1 MSAEPKVLEKS
12 ARPATVTPMAPRRG
26 RPTAIDRPAVRR
38 RTGRTL
44 LVVGAVLLAFLF
56 YAFVVT
62 GLEESRSQ
70 RALLPAFAAGVQSQ
84 SIDAMSKVPIPGS
97 PVAMIEIPSIGVHQ
111 VVVEG
116 SSPELLKMGPGHL
129 PNTPLPGEFGNSVV
143 LGRRLTYGAP
153 FSRLDEVQ
161 TGDSVTMITGQG
173 SFTYVV
179 NHVWYVLPGQP
190 DVTGPTLDSR
200 LTLVTAGSSLAPTT
214 RLVVVAALQGNPI
227 GVPTRPSVAV
237 APDEF
242 GQTGN
247 VTGLLL
253 AILWGTALV
262 TLILLSIRVY
272 RIWPVRAAYV
282 VTTPAVIFL
291 LWLVF
296 ENLDRLLPGTL

>member
-1 MSAEPKVLEKS
+1 VSAEAKVLETT
-12 ARPATVTPMAPRRG
+12 RPRPVTPMPAQGRRSMLPSK
-26 RPTAIDRPAVRR
+26 RTVQRR
-38 RTGRTL
+38 AGRTL
-44 LVVGAVLLAFLF
+44 LIVGAILLAFLF

-70 RALLPAFAAGVQSQ
+70 RALLPGFAASVQSQ
-84 SIDAMSKVPIPGS
+84 SIDGISTVPLPGS
-97 PVAMIEIPSIGVHQ
+97 PVAMIEIPRIGVHQ

-116 SSPELLKMGPGHL
+116 SSPELLKLGPGHL

-153 FSRLDEVQ
+153 FGRLDEVR
-161 TGDSVTMITGQG
+161 TGDSVTMVTAQG

-179 NHVWYVLPGQP
+179 NRVAYVQPG
-190 DVTGPTLDSR
+190 DANVTGPTLDSR
-200 LTLVTAGSSLAPTT
+200 LTLVTAGPSLAPNTQ
-214 RLVVVAALQGNPI
+214 LVVVGALQGNPI
-227 GVPTRPSVAV
+227 GVPTRPSIAV

-253 AILWGTALV
+253 ALLWGVALV
-262 TLILLSIRVY
+262 TVILLTR
-272 RIWPVRAAYV
+272 RIYKVWPMRAAYV
-282 VTTPAVIFL
+282 VTTPAVLFL

-296 ENLDRLLPGTL
+296 ENLDRLLPGAL

>member
-1 MSAEPKVLEKS
+1 MSAEPKVLTKPS
-12 ARPATVTPMAPRRG
+12 RPATVTPMAPRRG
-26 RPTAIDRPAVRR
+26 RATAIDRPAVRR

-44 LVVGAVLLAFLF
+44 LVVGAILLAFLF

-70 RALLPAFAAGVQSQ
+70 RALLPVFAAGVQSQ
-84 SIDAMSKVPIPGS
+84 SMDAMSKVLVPGS
-97 PVAMIEIPSIGVHQ
+97 PVAMIESPSIGLHQ

-116 SSPELLKMGPGHL
+116 SSPELLKLGPGHL

-153 FSRLDEVQ
+153 FGRLDEMQ
-161 TGDSVTMITGQG
+161 TGDSVTMVTGQG

-179 NHVWYVLPGQP
+179 NHVGYVLPGQP

-200 LTLVTAGSSLAPTT
+200 LTLITAGPSLAPNT
-214 RLVVVAALQGNPI
+214 RFVVVAALQGNPI

-242 GQTGN
+242 GQSGN

-253 AILWGTALV
+253 AILWGLV
-262 TLILLSIRVY
+262 LAALILLTVRIYRV
-272 RIWPVRAAYV
+272 WPVRAAYV
-282 VTTPAVIFL
+282 VTTPAVILL

-296 ENLDRLLPGTL
+296 ENLDRLLPGAL

>member
-1 MSAEPKVLEKS
+1 MSAEPKVLQKTT
-12 ARPATVTPMAPRRG
+12 RPGTVTPMAPRRA
-26 RPTAIDRPAVRR
+26 RSIMPDRSVVHR
-38 RTGRTL
+38 RTRRTL
-44 LVVGAVLLAFLF
+44 LVVGAVLLAFVF

-70 RALLPAFAAGVQSQ
+70 RALLPVFATGVQSQ
-84 SIDAMSKVPIPGS
+84 SIDSLSKVPVPGT
-97 PVAMIEIPSIGVHQ
+97 PVAMIEIPSIGLHQ

-116 SSPELLKMGPGHL
+116 SSPELLKLGPGHL

-143 LGRRLTYGAP
+143 LGRRVTYGGP
-153 FSRLDEVQ
+153 FGRLDDVQ
-161 TGDSVTMITGQG
+161 TGDSITMVTGQG

-179 NHVWYVLPGQP
+179 NHVGYVLPGQP

-200 LTLVTAGSSLAPTT
+200 LTLVTSGPSLAPTT
-214 RLVVVAALQGNPI
+214 RLAVVGALQGNPV
-227 GVPTRPSVAV
+227 GVATRPSIAV

-242 GQTGN
+242 GETGN
-247 VTGLLL
+247 VTGLLI
-253 AILWGTALV
+253 AILWGIALV
-262 TLILLSIRVY
+262 AVIFLTR
-272 RIWPVRAAYV
+272 RIYQVWPVRAAYV

>member
-1 MSAEPKVLEKS
+1 MSAEPKVLETP
-12 ARPATVTPMAPRRG
+12 RPSKVTPMPARGSRSILPNRR
-26 RPTAIDRPAVRR
+26 AVRR

-44 LVVGAVLLAFLF
+44 LIVGAILLSFLF

-70 RALLPAFAAGVQSQ
+70 RALLPVFAAGVQTQ
-84 SIDAMSKVPIPGS
+84 AIDSMSKVPLLGS
-97 PVAMIEIPSIGVHQ
+97 PVAMIEIPRIGLHQ

-116 SSPELLKMGPGHL
+116 SSPELLKLGPGHL
-129 PNTPLPGEFGNSVV
+129 PNSSLPGEFGNSVV
-143 LGRRLTYGAP
+143 LGRRLTYGGP
-153 FSRLDEVQ
+153 FGRLDEMQ
-161 TGDSVTMITGQG
+161 TGDSITMTTGQG

-179 NHVWYVLPGQP
+179 KSVAYLVPGQA
-190 DVTGPTLDSR
+190 DVTGPSLDSR
-200 LTLVTAGSSLAPTT
+200 LTLITSGPSLAPNT
-214 RLVVVAALQGNPI
+214 RLVVVGTLQGNPI
-227 GVPTRPSVAV
+227 GVPTRPSIAV

-253 AILWGTALV
+253 AILWGVALV
-262 TLILLSIRVY
+262 TLMFLAVRIYRV
-272 RIWPVRAAYV
+272 WPVRAAYV

>member
-1 MSAEPKVLEKS
+1 MLPDKRVLQ
-12 ARPATVTPMAPRRG
+12 
-26 RPTAIDRPAVRR
+26 R

-44 LVVGAVLLAFLF
+44 LVVGIVLLAFLF

-70 RALLPAFAAGVQSQ
+70 RALLPAFAVGVQSQ
-84 SIDAMSKVPIPGS
+84 SIDSIAKVPVPGR
-97 PVAMIEIPSIGVHQ
+97 PVAIIEIPRIGLHQ

-116 SSPELLKMGPGHL
+116 SSPELLKLGPGHL
-129 PNTPLPGEFGNSVV
+129 PDTPLPGEFGNSVV

-153 FSRLDEVQ
+153 FARLDEMQ
-161 TGDSVTMITGQG
+161 TGDSVTMVTGQG

-179 NHVWYVLPGQP
+179 NRVGYVLPGQP

-200 LTLVTAGSSLAPTT
+200 LTLVTAGPSFAPST
-214 RLVVVAALQGNPI
+214 RLVVVGVLQGNPV
-227 GVPTRPSVAV
+227 GVPTRASVAV

-242 GQTGN
+242 GQSGN

-253 AILWGTALV
+253 AILWGLALLA
-262 TLILLSIRVY
+262 TILLTRRIYRV
-272 RIWPVRAAYV
+272 WPVRAAYV
-282 VTTPAVIFL
+282 VTTPALILF

>member
-1 MSAEPKVLEKS
+1 MSAEPKVLEKP
-12 ARPATVTPMAPRRG
+12 RPTTVTPLPARG
-26 RPTAIDRPAVRR
+26 ARSVLPEKRVVRR

-44 LVVGAVLLAFLF
+44 LIVGAILLAFFF

-70 RALLPAFAAGVQSQ
+70 RALLPVFAAGVQAQ
-84 SIDAMSKVPIPGS
+84 SIDSISKVPVPGS
-97 PVAMIEIPSIGVHQ
+97 PVALMEIPRIGLRR

-116 SSPELLKMGPGHL
+116 SSPELLKLGPGHL
-129 PNTPLPGEFGNSVV
+129 PNTSLPGEFGNSVV

-153 FSRLDEVQ
+153 FARLDEMQ

-179 NHVWYVLPGQP
+179 NRVAYVLPGQP

-200 LTLVTAGSSLAPTT
+200 LTLVTSGPSLSPTT
-214 RLVVVAALQGNPI
+214 RLVIVAALQGNPV
-227 GVPTRPSVAV
+227 GVTTRPSVAV

-242 GQTGN
+242 GESGN

-253 AILWGTALV
+253 AILWGVALV
-262 TLILLSIRVY
+262 ALIFLTR
-272 RIWPVRAAYV
+272 RIYKVWPVRAAYV